1 MQMCLEKIDWYKKK
15 SAEIREQYE
24 SEREAALIMKA
35 QAESELI
42 KIENE
47 SNDLIDQKQY
57 IDQGK
62 KRLERSI

>member
-24 SEREAALIMKA
+24 SERNAALLMKA
-35 QAESELI
+35 QAEAELI

-47 SNDLIDQKQY
+47 SNDLIDQK
-57 IDQGK
+57 
-62 KRLERSI
+62 